1 MRTMTVFGVS
11 CNTIGPPMDIR
22 IDKQSDVPVHRQV
35 ADQIV
40 FLIVTEKLKAGAALP
55 SVRELARRLNIH
67 HNTVSQAYQRLVQ
80 EDWLIRRHG
89 SRLVVGP
96 NRSSGSIESAQDL
109 DELINAAI
117 RMARAKGH
125 SLQAVRQRVRERLL
139 DQAPDH
145 ILVVEQDAG
154 LRTLMEDEIRGVM
167 DFPVQGCSREELA
180 AHSGL
185 AIGALAVAAQHAIAQ
200 VDALVPKNRPAIALR
215 FASADK
221 HIELIRSLRAPSV
234 IGVASIS
241 EAFMQIAR
249 SLLAPALGQRHS
261 LKEFFLSSSGRVDT
275 KGVDV
280 MFADSTACRLIRI
293 PKATRYQLVAEESL
307 EYLSNAIRD
316 SRQAADSPAALG
328 RAKKKVAP

>member
-1 MRTMTVFGVS
+1 MEL
-11 CNTIGPPMDIR
+11 R

-55 SVRELARRLNIH
+55 SVRELARRLKIH

-80 EDWLIRRHG
+80 ENWLIRRHG

-125 SLQAVRQRVRERLL
+125 SLQAVRQSVRERLL

-221 HIELIRSLRAPSV
+221 HIELIRSLRAPSL

-261 LKEFFLSSSGRVDT
+261 LKEFFLSSRSVRVDP

-280 MFADSTACRLIRI
+280 MFADSTARRLIRI

-316 SRQAADSPAALG
+316 SRQAADSPTALG